1 MTKLNVEQ
9 VALATLAQNNQ
20 KTMNLR
26 YTQSLC
32 AAILLLLTVLPFAD
46 KLMASDR
53 KAISEDDRV
62 KAEYIFLEAEKQ
74 RNMGRDDAFHHL
86 LQYAHSLDPENS
98 AIAYYLG
105 YSRLMKSNLSVSDSL
120 FSSSLRM
127 MRKHV
132 DAHPED
138 KYEAMLYANG
148 NMIANQVQEGLRVLK
163 IQAERNPHS
172 VEVQLSIADAYARL
186 EDYRNAIAAY
196 DSVQQWQGQSVQ
208 LSARKVRAYQAL
220 NDTVGAIG
228 EMRSLLATAPRNV
241 DYNLAMGNMMLM
253 FGERDSALTYYDKAQ
268 QYEPENGAT
277 YLAKAQFYN
286 AIGDSVNYDQQT
298 YQALVSK
305 DLDVASKVE
314 VLADY
319 ARHLL
324 VAKDSSARTE
334 NLFKVLIEQHPNEP
348 QIRMLFSDYLAAKD
362 DMKGAAEQMDYA
374 VNLDPTDAQAWN
386 RLLVLNIIS
395 ENYEAAIAAGDRAIE
410 LNPNNIELYGYIAPA
425 YYNIKQYDKAIEVY
439 KKALAAVDSTDTE
452 HRSMFLGGMGDAKF
466 SMGDTIGAFALYDQA
481 IEIDPNNVSILNN
494 YAYFLTLCNRDL
506 DKAERMSAKTVQAE
520 PQNATFL
527 DTYAWVFYKR
537 KEYTMAQLYIE
548 MAIKN
553 ERRPSSDI
561 YDHYGDILL
570 AVGNKQEAL
579 KQWKKALELD
589 AGNKELLEKVEKLAL
604 ELQPAD
610 TKENTDDK

>member
-1 MTKLNVEQ
+1 M
-9 VALATLAQNNQ
+9 ATLAQNNQ

-466 SMGDTIGAFALYDQA
+466 SMGDTTGAFALYDQA

-561 YDHYGDILL
+561 YDHYGEILL

>member
-1 MTKLNVEQ
+1 
-9 VALATLAQNNQ
+9 
-20 KTMNLR
+20 MNLR

-305 DLDVASKVE
+305 DLNVASKVE

>member
-1 MTKLNVEQ
+1 
-9 VALATLAQNNQ
+9 
-20 KTMNLR
+20 MNLR

-395 ENYEAAIAAGDRAIE
+395 ENYEAAITAGDRAIE

>member
-1 MTKLNVEQ
+1 
-9 VALATLAQNNQ
+9 
-20 KTMNLR
+20 MNLR

-163 IQAERNPHS
+163 IQAERNPHN

-481 IEIDPNNVSILNN
+481 IEFDPNNVSILNN

>member
-1 MTKLNVEQ
+1 
-9 VALATLAQNNQ
+9 
-20 KTMNLR
+20 MNLR

-163 IQAERNPHS
+163 IQAERNPHN

-410 LNPNNIELYGYIAPA
+410 LNPNDIELYGYIAPA
-425 YYNIKQYDKAIEVY
+425 YYNIKQYGKAIEVY

>member
-1 MTKLNVEQ
+1 
-9 VALATLAQNNQ
+9 
-20 KTMNLR
+20 MNLR

-305 DLDVASKVE
+305 DLDVTSKVE

-494 YAYFLTLCNRDL
+494 YAYFLTLCNCDL

-589 AGNKELLEKVEKLAL
+589 AGNKELLEKVEKLTL

>member
-1 MTKLNVEQ
+1 
-9 VALATLAQNNQ
+9 
-20 KTMNLR
+20 MNLR

-163 IQAERNPHS
+163 IQAERNPHN

-268 QYEPENGAT
+268 QYESENGAT

-305 DLDVASKVE
+305 DLDVASKME

-362 DMKGAAEQMDYA
+362 DMKGATEQMDYA

-610 TKENTDDK
+610 TKENADDK

>member
-1 MTKLNVEQ
+1 
-9 VALATLAQNNQ
+9 
-20 KTMNLR
+20 MNLR

-163 IQAERNPHS
+163 IQAERNPHN

-410 LNPNNIELYGYIAPA
+410 LNPNDIELYGYIAPA

-553 ERRPSSDI
+553 ERHPSSDI

>member
-1 MTKLNVEQ
+1 
-9 VALATLAQNNQ
+9 
-20 KTMNLR
+20 MNLR

-163 IQAERNPHS
+163 IQAERNPHN

-268 QYEPENGAT
+268 QYEPENGTT

-410 LNPNNIELYGYIAPA
+410 LNPNDIELYGYIAPA

-579 KQWKKALELD
+579 KQWEKALELD

>member
-1 MTKLNVEQ
+1 
-9 VALATLAQNNQ
+9 
-20 KTMNLR
+20 MNLR

-163 IQAERNPHS
+163 IQAERNPHN

-220 NDTVGAIG
+220 NDTMGAIG

-395 ENYEAAIAAGDRAIE
+395 ENYKAAIAAGDRAIE

>member
-1 MTKLNVEQ
+1 
-9 VALATLAQNNQ
+9 
-20 KTMNLR
+20 MNLR

-172 VEVQLSIADAYARL
+172 VDVQLSIADAYARL

>member
-1 MTKLNVEQ
+1 
-9 VALATLAQNNQ
+9 
-20 KTMNLR
+20 MNLR

-32 AAILLLLTVLPFAD
+32 AAILLMLTVLPFAD

-410 LNPNNIELYGYIAPA
+410 LNPNDIELYGYIAPA

>member
-1 MTKLNVEQ
+1 
-9 VALATLAQNNQ
+9 
-20 KTMNLR
+20 MNLR

-32 AAILLLLTVLPFAD
+32 AAILLMLTVLPFAD

-163 IQAERNPHS
+163 IQAERNPHN

-268 QYEPENGAT
+268 QYEPENGTT

-410 LNPNNIELYGYIAPA
+410 LNPNDIELYGYIAPA

-481 IEIDPNNVSILNN
+481 IEIAPNNVSILNN

>member
-1 MTKLNVEQ
+1 
-9 VALATLAQNNQ
+9 
-20 KTMNLR
+20 MNLR

-98 AIAYYLG
+98 AIAYYLS

-163 IQAERNPHS
+163 IQAERNPHN

-494 YAYFLTLCNRDL
+494 YAYFLTHCNRDL

-589 AGNKELLEKVEKLAL
+589 ASNKELLEKVEKLAL

>member
-1 MTKLNVEQ
+1 
-9 VALATLAQNNQ
+9 
-20 KTMNLR
+20 MNLR

-220 NDTVGAIG
+220 NDTVGAID

>member
-1 MTKLNVEQ
+1 
-9 VALATLAQNNQ
+9 
-20 KTMNLR
+20 MNLR

-32 AAILLLLTVLPFAD
+32 AAILLLITVLPFAD

-53 KAISEDDRV
+53 KAISENDRV

-120 FSSSLRM
+120 FSLSLRM

-196 DSVQQWQGQSVQ
+196 DSVLQWQGQSVQ

>member
-1 MTKLNVEQ
+1 
-9 VALATLAQNNQ
+9 
-20 KTMNLR
+20 MNLR

-62 KAEYIFLEAEKQ
+62 KVEYIFLEAEKQ

-163 IQAERNPHS
+163 IQAERNPHN

-410 LNPNNIELYGYIAPA
+410 LNPNDIELYGYIAPA

>member
-1 MTKLNVEQ
+1 
-9 VALATLAQNNQ
+9 
-20 KTMNLR
+20 MNLR

-228 EMRSLLATAPRNV
+228 EMRSLMATAPRNV

>member
-1 MTKLNVEQ
+1 
-9 VALATLAQNNQ
+9 
-20 KTMNLR
+20 MNLR

-163 IQAERNPHS
+163 IQAERNPHN

-186 EDYRNAIAAY
+186 EDYRSAIAAY

-241 DYNLAMGNMMLM
+241 DYNLAMGNMLLM

-374 VNLDPTDAQAWN
+374 VNLDPIDAQAWN

-410 LNPNNIELYGYIAPA
+410 LNPNDIELYGYIAPA

>member
-1 MTKLNVEQ
+1 
-9 VALATLAQNNQ
+9 
-20 KTMNLR
+20 MNLR

-163 IQAERNPHS
+163 IQAERNPHN

-395 ENYEAAIAAGDRAIE
+395 ENYEAAIAAGDRATE

>member
-1 MTKLNVEQ
+1 
-9 VALATLAQNNQ
+9 
-20 KTMNLR
+20 MNLR

-32 AAILLLLTVLPFAD
+32 AAILMLLTVLPFAD

-163 IQAERNPHS
+163 IQAERNPHN

-410 LNPNNIELYGYIAPA
+410 LNPNDIELYGYIAPA

-481 IEIDPNNVSILNN
+481 IEIDPNNVNILNN

-553 ERRPSSDI
+553 ELRPSSDI

>member
-1 MTKLNVEQ
+1 
-9 VALATLAQNNQ
+9 
-20 KTMNLR
+20 MNLR

-163 IQAERNPHS
+163 IQAERNPHN

-241 DYNLAMGNMMLM
+241 DYNLAMGNMLLM
-253 FGERDSALTYYDKAQ
+253 FGKRDSALTYYDKAQ

>member
-1 MTKLNVEQ
+1 
-9 VALATLAQNNQ
+9 
-20 KTMNLR
+20 MNLR

-163 IQAERNPHS
+163 IQAERNPHN

-241 DYNLAMGNMMLM
+241 DYNLAMGNMLLM

-324 VAKDSSARTE
+324 VAKASSARTE

-410 LNPNNIELYGYIAPA
+410 LNPNDIELYGYIAPA

>member
-1 MTKLNVEQ
+1 
-9 VALATLAQNNQ
+9 
-20 KTMNLR
+20 MNLR

-362 DMKGAAEQMDYA
+362 NMKGAAEQMDYA

-395 ENYEAAIAAGDRAIE
+395 ENYKAAIAAGDRAIE
-410 LNPNNIELYGYIAPA
+410 LNPNDIELYGYIAPA

>member
-1 MTKLNVEQ
+1 
-9 VALATLAQNNQ
+9 
-20 KTMNLR
+20 MNLR

-362 DMKGAAEQMDYA
+362 DMRGAAEQMDYA

-579 KQWKKALELD
+579 KQWRKALELD

>member
-1 MTKLNVEQ
+1 
-9 VALATLAQNNQ
+9 
-20 KTMNLR
+20 MNLR

-163 IQAERNPHS
+163 IQAERNPHN

-228 EMRSLLATAPRNV
+228 EMRLLLATAPRNV

-298 YQALVSK
+298 YQALASK

>member
-1 MTKLNVEQ
+1 
-9 VALATLAQNNQ
+9 
-20 KTMNLR
+20 MNLR

-163 IQAERNPHS
+163 IQAERNPHN

-228 EMRSLLATAPRNV
+228 EMRLLLATAPRNV

-452 HRSMFLGGMGDAKF
+452 HCSMFLGGMGDAKF

>member
-1 MTKLNVEQ
+1 M
-9 VALATLAQNNQ
+9 
-20 KTMNLR
+20 MNLR

-163 IQAERNPHS
+163 IQAERNPHN

-220 NDTVGAIG
+220 NDTMGAIG

-395 ENYEAAIAAGDRAIE
+395 ENYKAAIAAGDRAIE

>member
-1 MTKLNVEQ
+1 
-9 VALATLAQNNQ
+9 
-20 KTMNLR
+20 MNLR

-163 IQAERNPHS
+163 IQAERNPHN

-410 LNPNNIELYGYIAPA
+410 LNPNDIELYGYIAPA

-553 ERRPSSDI
+553 ELRPSSDI

>member
-1 MTKLNVEQ
+1 
-9 VALATLAQNNQ
+9 
-20 KTMNLR
+20 MNLR

-32 AAILLLLTVLPFAD
+32 TAILLLLTVLPFAD

-228 EMRSLLATAPRNV
+228 EMRSLLVTAPRNV

-410 LNPNNIELYGYIAPA
+410 LNPNNIELYGYIAPV

>member
-1 MTKLNVEQ
+1 
-9 VALATLAQNNQ
+9 
-20 KTMNLR
+20 MNLR

-163 IQAERNPHS
+163 IQAERNPHN

-228 EMRSLLATAPRNV
+228 EMRLLLATAPRNV

-589 AGNKELLEKVEKLAL
+589 ASNKELLEKVEKLAL

>member
-1 MTKLNVEQ
+1 
-9 VALATLAQNNQ
+9 
-20 KTMNLR
+20 MNLR

-410 LNPNNIELYGYIAPA
+410 LNPNDIELYGYIAPA

-604 ELQPAD
+604 ELQPAE

>member
-1 MTKLNVEQ
+1 M
-9 VALATLAQNNQ
+9 
-20 KTMNLR
+20 
-26 YTQSLC
+26 
-32 AAILLLLTVLPFAD
+32 LTVLPFAD

-220 NDTVGAIG
+220 NDTVGAIS

-253 FGERDSALTYYDKAQ
+253 FGERDSVLTYYDKAQ

>member
-1 MTKLNVEQ
+1 
-9 VALATLAQNNQ
+9 
-20 KTMNLR
+20 MNLR

-163 IQAERNPHS
+163 IQAERNPHN

-196 DSVQQWQGQSVQ
+196 DSVQLWQGQSVQ

>member
-1 MTKLNVEQ
+1 
-9 VALATLAQNNQ
+9 
-20 KTMNLR
+20 MNLR

-163 IQAERNPHS
+163 IQAERNPHN

-228 EMRSLLATAPRNV
+228 EMRLLLATAPRNV

-553 ERRPSSDI
+553 EHRPSSDI

>member
-1 MTKLNVEQ
+1 
-9 VALATLAQNNQ
+9 
-20 KTMNLR
+20 MNLR

-163 IQAERNPHS
+163 IQAERNPHN

-452 HRSMFLGGMGDAKF
+452 HHSMFLGGMGDAKF
-466 SMGDTIGAFALYDQA
+466 SMGDTIGAFSLYDQA

-604 ELQPAD
+604 ELQPTD

>member
-1 MTKLNVEQ
+1 
-9 VALATLAQNNQ
+9 
-20 KTMNLR
+20 MNLR

-53 KAISEDDRV
+53 KAISEDDRG

-163 IQAERNPHS
+163 IQAERNPHN

-410 LNPNNIELYGYIAPA
+410 LNPNDIELYGYIAPA

-579 KQWKKALELD
+579 KQWEKALELD

>member
-1 MTKLNVEQ
+1 
-9 VALATLAQNNQ
+9 
-20 KTMNLR
+20 MNLR

-163 IQAERNPHS
+163 IQAERNPHN

-324 VAKDSSARTE
+324 VEKDSSARTE

-410 LNPNNIELYGYIAPA
+410 LNPNDIELYGYIAPA